1 MGINQTQKS
10 SPGHKNFSKK
20 SRDPKLGVIS
30 WTLHTIMSVMLEHW
44 KEAPMNAGR
53 GVDSD
58 LHSFRARIMLEL
70 TWSAARAHYKKRT
83 RKRNYT

>member
-1 MGINQTQKS
+1 
-10 SPGHKNFSKK
+10 
-20 SRDPKLGVIS
+20 
-30 WTLHTIMSVMLEHW
+30 MSVMLEHW